1 MQSSWNSS
9 VITDAEL
16 LAMHPDLQKTQVDSL
31 RYLPQQSSAHCSN
44 IKGTTKTA
52 FKTSSALGR
61 PCLTELFP
69 GFQVFRVKNIRLSHL
84 NTPFIAGACQQGLHP
99 SWPCPS
105 QHQICQPSPFS
116 NATWLQNCRSR
127 ALLVVKVVWRDV
139 LQKILVVDDPRTSSI
154 AQLILGSYPD
164 LPRPRS
170 CGNSAASIASN

>member
-1 MQSSWNSS
+1 MYTYIIITQRLDAKLLDSS

-16 LAMHPDLQKTQVDSL
+16 LAMHPDLRKMENKKTQVDSL
-31 RYLPQQSSAHCSN
+31 QISSATELCSN

-69 GFQVFRVKNIRLSHL
+69 GFQVLRVKNIRLSHL

-105 QHQICQPSPFS
+105 QHQIGQPSPFS
-116 NATWLQNCRSR
+116 KATSLQ
-127 ALLVVKVVWRDV
+127 
-139 LQKILVVDDPRTSSI
+139 I
-154 AQLILGSYPD
+154 ADHVHCLW
-164 LPRPRS
+164 
-170 CGNSAASIASN
+170 